1 MCRLQGPGI
10 EYLRKQAE
18 ILYVARDYGEAVALG
33 GGHDQAIHHREGAPS
48 QFGLGGELRP
58 AVQGSGV
65 ERQDAAGEALF
76 HLAQPCG
83 VFLAAARVGGAQL
96 EDALLDFAQ
105 GDDAEM
111 EAGFVLLVQPGDD
124 LRRGRFPDVFGED
137 AGVQQ
142 PAHSSTLRPV
152 SGLREKSRSLPAR
165 SGCNS
170 AAESLPR
177 RGRVNFA
184 EASADTTT
192 AVGLPCTVTTWASPL
207 AASLMSWLR
216 LFFASC
222 NCHSLFMMNSCLFWL
237 VWPEY
242 STVPAN

>member
-1 MCRLQGPGI
+1 MRRLQGPGI

-33 GGHDQAIHHREGAPS
+33 GGHDQAIHHRQGAPS

-58 AVQGSGV
+58 AVQGCGV
-65 ERQDAAGEALF
+65 EGQDAAGEALL

-83 VFLAAARVGGAQL
+83 EFLAAARVGGAQL

-124 LRRGRFPDVFGED
+124 LRRGRFPDVFGEG

-152 SGLREKSRSLPAR
+152 SGLRVKSRSLPAR

-177 RGRVNFA
+177 RGRVSFA
-184 EASADTTT
+184 
-192 AVGLPCTVTTWASPL
+192 
-207 AASLMSWLR
+207 
-216 LFFASC
+216 
-222 NCHSLFMMNSCLFWL
+222 
-237 VWPEY
+237 
-242 STVPAN
+242 